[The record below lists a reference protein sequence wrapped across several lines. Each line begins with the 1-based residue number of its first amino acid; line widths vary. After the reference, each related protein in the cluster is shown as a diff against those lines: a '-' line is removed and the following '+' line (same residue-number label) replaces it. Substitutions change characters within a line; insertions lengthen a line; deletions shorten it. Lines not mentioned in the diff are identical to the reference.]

1 MGLAALSTY
10 HLTNALYKDGGFMT
24 EDMVKQQADVF
35 ERLGTSE
42 DATQMRA
49 KLQSAQLYSGKRVGF
64 TFDLLDD

>member
-1 MGLAALSTY
+1 
-10 HLTNALYKDGGFMT
+10 MT

-49 KLQSAQLYSGKRVGF
+49 KLQSAQLYSGNKDSSSSSSSCACSMID
-64 TFDLLDD
+64 TF

>member
-1 MGLAALSTY
+1 
-10 HLTNALYKDGGFMT
+10 MT

-49 KLQSAQLYSGKRVGF
+49 KLQSAQLYSGRNSPSS
-64 TFDLLDD
+64 